1 MRQAI
6 AIIGAGLGGL
16 VLARILHLHGIAATI
31 YEAEPS
37 AEARPQGGLLD
48 LHEHTGQAA
57 LKAAGLFE
65 SFLAR
70 VRPGEDAKRIVDKD
84 GAVLLDKPGSPLGHR
99 PEIGRGDLRRMLIA
113 ALPPGTIRWG
123 HKVVSVAPGARGRH
137 TVTFADGATV
147 TSDLLVGADGA

>member
-37 AEARPQGGLLD
+37 AEARAHGGLLD
-48 LHEHTGQAA
+48 LHEDTGQAA

-65 SFLAR
+65 GFLAR
-70 VRPGEDAKRIVDKD
+70 VRPGEDAKRISTRMV
-84 GAVLLDKPGSPLGHR
+84 PSCSTSP
-99 PEIGRGDLRRMLIA
+99 A
-113 ALPPGTIRWG
+113 ALWATAPR
-123 HKVVSVAPGARGRH
+123 SVAA
-137 TVTFADGATV
+137 TFG
-147 TSDLLVGADGA
+147 GC